1 MLSLLNFDS
10 QMFKMLIKKSYWKKR
25 VISQTRYYLKNKI
38 HSLTRKK
45 RKKIL
50 Q

>member
-1 MLSLLNFDS
+1 MLFFLNLDF
-10 QMFKMLIKKSYWKKR
+10 QMFKMLIKKFHWEKK
-25 VISQTRYYLKNKI
+25 VISQIHYCLKNKM

-50 Q
+50 